1 MDKDKPNLQGATGIS
16 LSRRE
21 VLNLGL
27 MAGAAAM
34 IGPSPA
40 RAAGPPS
47 KPTGQII
54 IGFSQEPT
62 NFHPLMLGIEVD
74 QGVYWNLYSPLWGVD
89 AKGNF
94 TPQLAAEVPTI
105 ANGGIS
111 ARRPHLEGQAARWR
125 QVA

>member
-1 MDKDKPNLQGATGIS
+1 MTKGRGVMKDGNLNLQDVAGLP
-16 LSRRE
+16 LSRRK

-27 MAGAAAM
+27 MAGAAALV
-34 IGPSPA
+34 GPGTG
-40 RAAGPPS
+40 RAAGPPA
-47 KPTGQII
+47 KPTGQIVV
-54 IGFSQEPT
+54 GFSQEPT

-111 ARRPHLEGQAARWR
+111 PDGLVWK
-125 QVA
+125 